1 MDVSEIIGRKDKI
14 MKTYMALV
22 RLDDGKY
29 WKEIE
34 AESFREAEVKAIQY
48 LDTVERNET
57 DLITIERF
65 NSNKCY

>member
-1 MDVSEIIGRKDKI
+1 

-29 WKEIE
+29 WKEFE
-34 AESFREAEVKAIQY
+34 ADSFRDAEGKAIQY
-48 LDTVERNET
+48 LDTVERNES

-65 NSNKCY
+65 DSRKCY

>member
-1 MDVSEIIGRKDKI
+1 

-29 WKEIE
+29 WKEFK
-34 AESFREAEVKAIQY
+34 ADSFRDAEGKAIQY
-48 LDTVERNET
+48 LDTVERSES

-65 NSNKCY
+65 DSRKCY

>member
-1 MDVSEIIGRKDKI
+1 

-34 AESFREAEVKAIQY
+34 AESFRDAEGKAIQY

>member
-1 MDVSEIIGRKDKI
+1 

-29 WKEIE
+29 WKEFE
-34 AESFREAEVKAIQY
+34 AESFRDAEGKAIQF

>member
-1 MDVSEIIGRKDKI
+1 

-29 WKEIE
+29 WKEFE
-34 AESFREAEVKAIQY
+34 ADSFRDAEGKAIQY
-48 LDTVERNET
+48 LDTVERSES

-65 NSNKCY
+65 DSRKCY

>member
-1 MDVSEIIGRKDKI
+1 

-57 DLITIERF
+57 SLLRIERF
-65 NSNKCY
+65 DSTKCY